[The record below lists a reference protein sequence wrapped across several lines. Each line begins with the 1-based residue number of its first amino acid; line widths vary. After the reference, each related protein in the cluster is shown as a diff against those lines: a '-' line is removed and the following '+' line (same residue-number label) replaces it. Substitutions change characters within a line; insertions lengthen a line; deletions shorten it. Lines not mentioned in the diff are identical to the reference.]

1 MLDKHNIDTKT
12 NLDPKNDKTKAL
24 ETDDNSQLTESDQVW
39 NQNLKI
45 ILVKKIKIQLQKSLK
60 QLTKN
65 SWLISN
71 FELFRN

>member
-39 NQNLKI
+39 NQNL
-45 ILVKKIKIQLQKSLK
+45 
-60 QLTKN
+60 
-65 SWLISN
+65 
-71 FELFRN
+71 